1 MSLYNILF
9 GENASQKEFL
19 FSLLGKTSGD
29 FGRYRDIYVTDEH
42 IVVHTRCGGGN
53 REDYEDVFEEMS
65 THPLYDYDQDDD
77 FDCTYADIYFRHPE
91 QYRDLLKEMAV
102 GTVTPSEKWKI
113 LFDALNRSNDK

>member
-113 LFDALNRSNDK
+113 LFDALSRSNDK